1 MEIYNLQYITM
12 DTKEFYTIAEISDL
26 IDKYNSFKER
36 KKLIGADED
45 YFATLAMKKIDKR
58 INALKEEL
66 LFIDNFLEDET
77 YARILDY
84 KESKDEDAGNFRIY
98 IR

>member
-1 MEIYNLQYITM
+1 M
-12 DTKEFYTIAEISDL
+12 DTKEFYTIAEISNL

-45 YFATLAMKKIDKR
+45 YFATLAQKKIDKR
-58 INALKEEL
+58 INELKEEL

-84 KESKDEDAGNFRIY
+84 KENKDEDAGNFRIY